1 MADLRQQKAAQLRAL
16 IRPLEQARY
25 EVDTHFNF
33 VERMLETL
41 DKDYG
46 GLELIPDYQRGHV
59 WSPEQ
64 QVHFIENVMRGAVAT
79 SGLTI
84 QFNCPNFERRAV
96 SPERDL
102 PVGIQCVD
110 GLQRL
115 TAVRRFMADELRP
128 FGLALNDLRGTEYDP
143 TRMTF
148 RLRIAVF
155 NFERKV
161 ELLDHYLALNAGGTP
176 HAESEI
182 ARVRAMRDA
191 LADDATAKL
200 WTRKWDETMRDIS
213 HSDQAQAAPAGHGR
227 RSA

>member
-1 MADLRQQKAAQLRAL
+1 MSSLTKEALRAL
-16 IRPLEQARY
+16 IKPLAQARY
-25 EVDTHFNF
+25 EVDTHFHF
-33 VERMLETL
+33 VERLLETL

-46 GLELIPDYQRGHV
+46 GLELEPDYQRGHV
-59 WSPEQ
+59 WSQEQ

-84 QFNCPNFERRAV
+84 QFNSPNFEQRDV

-102 PVGIQCVD
+102 PDGIQCVD

-115 TAVRRFMADELRP
+115 TAVRRFMAGELRP
-128 FGLALNDLRGTEYDP
+128 FGLSLDDLRGTEYDP

-148 RLRIAVF
+148 RLRIAIF
-155 NFERKV
+155 NFEHKV

-191 LADDATAKL
+191 LADATTAKL
-200 WTRKWDETMRDIS
+200 WTRKWDETMRKIS
-213 HSDQAQAAPAGHGR
+213 QKEPAQSR
-227 RSA
+227 RSGK